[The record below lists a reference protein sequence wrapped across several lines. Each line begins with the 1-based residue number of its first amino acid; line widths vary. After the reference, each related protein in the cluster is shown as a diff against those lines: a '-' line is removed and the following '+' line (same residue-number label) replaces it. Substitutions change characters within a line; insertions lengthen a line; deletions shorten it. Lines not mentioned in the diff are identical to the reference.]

1 MSAIEWRASVER
13 WPIAGAFRTAKV
25 TRHETVV
32 VVVEARA
39 DGAVGRGECVPYDG
53 YGETAKSVLAQLE
66 SAHEPEA
73 LPLGAARNGM
83 ELAAIDLECKRQGV
97 RAHEL
102 LGCPPFEGCRTAYT
116 IGIDT
121 PQAMEASARRHHAFE
136 TLKLK
141 AGPGDAI
148 ALAAAVHRGA
158 PNARLV
164 VDGNESWSADALA
177 ACADE
182 LAALGV
188 VAIEQ
193 PLPRDAD
200 DGLRRGSLPL
210 AILADESCHSAADVV
225 RLAKRYDGVNLKLG
239 KTGGL
244 REALA
249 AREAARAEGLS
260 VMVGCAVSTS
270 LAIAPALLLTA
281 GAFVVDLDGPL
292 LLARDRAPGL
302 RFEGDSIDPFGPDLW
317 G

>member
-1 MSAIEWRASVER
+1 VSGIEWRARVER

-25 TRHETVV
+25 TRRETVV
-32 VVVEARA
+32 VVVEAR
-39 DGAVGRGECVPYDG
+39 DGDTVGLGECVPYDG
-53 YGETAKSVLAQLE
+53 YGETVESVLAQLE
-66 SAHEPEA
+66 GATDPAA

-83 ELAAIDLECKRQGV
+83 ELASIDLECERRGI

-102 LGCPPFEGCRTAYT
+102 LGCAPFEGCTTAYT
-116 IGIDT
+116 IGIDS
-121 PQAMEASARRHHAFE
+121 PEVMEASATRRRDFA

-141 AGPGDAI
+141 AGPDEAV
-148 ALAAAVHRGA
+148 ALAKAVHRGA
-158 PNARLV
+158 PQARLV
-164 VDGNESWSADALA
+164 VDGNESWTVAALMDA
-177 ACADE
+177 ADE

-200 DGLRRGSLPL
+200 DALRRGSLPL
-210 AILADESCHSAADVV
+210 ALLADESCHSAADVE
-225 RLAKRYDGVNLKLG
+225 RLADRYDGVNLKLG

-249 AREAARAEGLS
+249 ARDTALREGLL

-270 LAIAPALLLTA
+270 LAIAPALLLTP

-292 LLARDRAPGL
+292 LLEQDRAPGL
-302 RFEGDSIDPFGPDLW
+302 RFEGDAIAPYGPDLW